1 MNKNK
6 FLGIC
11 RMFAGICLLI
21 ASALSLFV
29 SIRYGWL
36 VLVGQFDGLQE
47 LVGTKLAVFL
57 FLLSL
62 LFFPLVWPVLP
73 FIGWYVHGAFPWEF
87 VLDSV
92 MFISTGAMSYALWRI
107 GKPLYMKGFR
117 MAVSPDSPI
126 LTFVTIIRT
135 VLWTDLFTTRRR
147 ASRLE
152 FWVGG
157 LGILG
162 ISHLNVPL
170 EHFALFLEI
179 KTILGI
185 WIVRLLYFCIFLW
198 VTASVYTLGVRRFH
212 DRGLLGWPVGLFVIV
227 SYLSSFIVAN
237 LDNFPSLSLLS
248 ELSIFAAIVL
258 FVVILIVGVLP
269 SRLEKNQWG
278 LPAKNSVLR
287 HP

>member
-1 MNKNK
+1 MDTNK
-6 FLGIC
+6 FWGIC
-11 RMFAGICLLI
+11 RIFAGICLLI

-36 VLVGQFDGLQE
+36 VLAWQFDVLQE
-47 LVGTKLAVFL
+47 LVGAKLPVFL
-57 FLLSL
+57 FLFSL
-62 LFFPLVWPVLP
+62 LFFPFIWPILP
-73 FIGWYVHGAFPWEF
+73 FIGWYVHGTFPWEF
-87 VLDSV
+87 VLNLIVFTSA
-92 MFISTGAMSYALWRI
+92 GAISYALWRI

-117 MAVSPDSPI
+117 MAVSSDSPI
-126 LTFVTIIRT
+126 FTFVAIIRT
-135 VLWTDLFTTRRR
+135 VLWTDLFATRRR

-152 FWVGG
+152 FWIGG

-162 ISHLNVPL
+162 ISYLNVPL

-185 WIVRLLYFCIFLW
+185 WVVRLLNFCIFLW
-198 VTASVYTLGVRRFH
+198 VTASIYTLGVRRFH

-227 SYLSSFIVAN
+227 SYASSFLGAN

-248 ELSIFAAIVL
+248 DLSVFTTIIL